1 MKFLIRLSPASGS
14 QQDAKLELDADF
26 LTIGFAKDNGLVLET
41 PGAADHHARISG
53 KDGQYRI
60 EALTDDKVL
69 VNERSVDNHL
79 LVPGDVIRIGSSL
92 LRVMENG
99 RNQEFRGEMITPK
112 DLKSPEL
119 RGNFLRWGWDGQ
131 HIAYIRPLIWTA
143 VIVALAFFLL
153 IPLASIEIPAV
164 DRFLNRGGPLMRS
177 ISGDSWSVGP
187 VSRYHIRIANDCE
200 KCHAGG
206 AFTDIP
212 NKACESCHDDIKNH
226 VNVDQVKGIMQE
238 MPLCGDCHQ
247 EHIADNF
254 LVMGDRVE
262 QCLQCHGDIKKTY
275 SKSELRNIPKDFG
288 HESLFGGHHPE
299 FKASVVNNQGN
310 DKVTIERISMADK
323 EKLVEQSGL
332 RKFSH
337 RDHMAKEGVLAPD
350 GKGGAEVMKLE
361 CWSCHKSDPNDG
373 HMSTASFN
381 DNCHQCHKL
390 TFDQLSPNVELPH
403 GKAED
408 IFGFL
413 KDFYAKSPRG
423 SLIDLPPNH
432 PDGERTLPGKLIS
445 RGSVDFDAGSFTLDQ
460 YAKAMGQRT
469 FENGVCSECHQ
480 AEKPTDDFS
489 TWRIVKPKISTHWFP
504 KAKFNHNAHDIYEC
518 GGCHDAAQSESPKDV
533 NIRGQESC
541 TECHSSE
548 NSSCLKCHSFHSE
561 GHFKMN
567 GDPLLPKKEE
577 IKPWHGQ
584 ALMSPKPLD
593 AAGSEVKK

>member
-14 QQDAKLELDADF
+14 QQDAKLELDADA
-26 LTIGFAKDNGLVLET
+26 LTIGFAQDNHLVLDT

-60 EALTDDKVL
+60 EALTDGKVL
-69 VNERSVDNHL
+69 VNERSVDQHV

-99 RNQEFRGEMITPK
+99 RNQEFRGEMIAPK

-119 RGNFLRWGWDGQ
+119 KGNFLRWGWDGQ
-131 HIAYIRPLIWTA
+131 HIAYIRPLIWVA
-143 VIVALAFFLL
+143 VVTALAFFLL

-226 VNVDQVKGIMQE
+226 VNVEQIKGITEQ

-275 SKSELRNIPKDFG
+275 SKSELRNIPKSFG

-310 DKVTIERISMADK
+310 DKVSIERISMADK

-373 HMSTASFN
+373 HMSTATFN

-408 IFGFL
+408 IYGFL

-445 RGSVDFDAGSFTLDQ
+445 RGAVDFNAGTFTLDQ

-469 FENGVCSECHQ
+469 FENGVCSECHS
-480 AEKPTDDFS
+480 AEKPSDDFS

-504 KAKFNHNAHDIYEC
+504 KAKFNHNAHDI
-518 GGCHDAAQSESPKDV
+518 
-533 NIRGQESC
+533 
-541 TECHSSE
+541 
-548 NSSCLKCHSFHSE
+548 
-561 GHFKMN
+561 
-567 GDPLLPKKEE
+567 
-577 IKPWHGQ
+577 
-584 ALMSPKPLD
+584 
-593 AAGSEVKK
+593 